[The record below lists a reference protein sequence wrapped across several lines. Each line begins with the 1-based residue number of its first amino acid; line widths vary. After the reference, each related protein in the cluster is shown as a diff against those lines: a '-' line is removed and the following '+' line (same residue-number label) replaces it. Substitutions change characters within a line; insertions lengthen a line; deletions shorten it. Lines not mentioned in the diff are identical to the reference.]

1 MAGRHIAL
9 DVDGD
14 VLAALHHEQ
23 GQRRV
28 ASGGIRRAG
37 SLGSLPDEI
46 PTRVKIAGLLDV
58 VVCRIGR
65 ELVGRDGRG
74 RGRIGCVEL
83 LDERFGERTGLVG
96 VHSGDPVDHGRIRGL
111 VGDGVLDRVQ
121 HVLGGG
127 ADLVLICA
135 ADLERVALIIA
146 GTGHVGDVDHAVR
159 FERALGQI
167 LTVAVDGDGRLPLCR
182 CRRIGGGSA
191 GKGHAECDHARGDG
205 RQSPCD

>member
-83 LDERFGERTGLVG
+83 LDERFGERTGLAG

-146 GTGHVGDVDHAVR
+146 GTGHVGDVDHAVSL
-159 FERALGQI
+159 ERAFRQI
-167 LTVAVDGDGRLPLCR
+167 LAIAVNGDRRLPL
-182 CRRIGGGSA
+182 RRFYRVGGGA
-191 GKGHAECDHARGDG
+191 GGDGHAERGHSGGDG
-205 RQSPCD
+205 RQHPSH